1 MALPEYPFIDVR
13 DYLALDEK
21 ASSVRYEYFDGRL
34 RMLAGGSPDHSI
46 IATNVASILHS
57 ALRKTPCT
65 VYNSDIHFKL
75 SESRYV
81 HPDITVGCD
90 ERDKGKRDNI
100 QYPRLIIEVLSPGTE
115 SVDKGEKLE
124 AYLDYSSI
132 EEYILVGSQKKMVE
146 VYYRDEDTWV
156 SRIYRPNSIIHLK
169 SIDVSIPFE
178 DIYEKS
184 SLA

>member
-1 MALPEYPFIDVR
+1 M
-13 DYLALDEK
+13 
-21 ASSVRYEYFDGRL
+21 
-34 RMLAGGSPDHSI
+34 
-46 IATNVASILHS
+46 
-57 ALRKTPCT
+57 
-65 VYNSDIHFKL
+65 
-75 SESRYV
+75 
-81 HPDITVGCD
+81 
-90 ERDKGKRDNI
+90 
-100 QYPRLIIEVLSPGTE
+100 LSPGTE

-124 AYLDYSSI
+124 AYLDYPSI